1 MAHLVVTLINILA
14 AMRGA
19 DEANGTNTVATL
31 TDFTRSTIL
40 FFVAARL
47 AGGVQ
52 ANFALKAVLVGMAN
66 LHTDVIQTLL
76 SFGTIGIDVTL
87 PVAHAAFAG
96 MLRRTSTPW
105 APGGDADTALLRSW
119 DSSKSRWTGTLDILV
134 YDLAKGIWPTSAFLG
149 AGVDTLK
156 ADADFIGR
164 AVAIASAAN

>member
-19 DEANGTNTVATL
+19 DETNSTNTVATL

-76 SFGTIGIDVTL
+76 SLCTISIDVTL
-87 PVAHAAFAG
+87 PVAHATFAG
-96 MLRRTSTPW
+96 MLSRTSTPW

-119 DSSKSRWTGTLDILV
+119 DSSKSRWTGTLHILV
-134 YDLAKGIWPTSAFLG
+134 YDLAKGIWPTGAFLG

>member
-14 AMRGA
+14 AMWGA
-19 DEANGTNTVATL
+19 DETNGTNTVATL

-76 SFGTIGIDVTL
+76 SFGTISIDVTL
-87 PVAHAAFAG
+87 PVAHATFAG
-96 MLRRTSTPW
+96 MLSRTSTPW

-119 DSSKSRWTGTLDILV
+119 DSSKSRWTGTLHILV
-134 YDLAKGIWPTSAFLG
+134 YDLAKGIWPTGAFLG